1 MHAEPSSELGLETAA
16 RPAAARPPGRTA
28 DLSTATTGTPVPVAA
43 GRSPATWRRF
53 RYPQSLYKYGAV
65 LGTLALIAYSLDYL
79 DIDVERLPGMLGRMG
94 EMLARRYFPPNV
106 GHILNADYLHTVV
119 ETLQMS
125 YLATVLGV
133 ALAIPLAWF
142 AAHNMTPSRRV
153 LYPIGRLVIMACRS
167 VHEMI
172 WTILLVALL
181 GFGMLP
187 GTLALTLFCIG
198 FTGKL
203 FSEAI
208 EAIEPGQVEAIRAT
222 GANLVQV
229 FVFAVLP
236 QVRVAWTGITIYTWD
251 VVFRAATVVGFF
263 GAGGMGWYLR
273 ESVQRVASKDVAAI
287 LLSIIAVVVISE
299 LVSAW
304 LRNRIARAIA

>member
-1 MHAEPSSELGLETAA
+1 
-16 RPAAARPPGRTA
+16 
-28 DLSTATTGTPVPVAA
+28 
-43 GRSPATWRRF
+43 
-53 RYPQSLYKYGAV
+53 
-65 LGTLALIAYSLDYL
+65 
-79 DIDVERLPGMLGRMG
+79 MG

-106 GHILNADYLHTVV
+106 EHVLNGDYLHAVV
-119 ETLQMS
+119 ETMQMS
-125 YLATVLGV
+125 YLATVLGIG
-133 ALAIPLAWF
+133 AAIPLAWF
-142 AAHNMTPSRRV
+142 AAWNITPSRRFV
-153 LYPIGRLVIMACRS
+153 YPVARLFIMACRS

-187 GTLALTLFCIG
+187 GALALTLFCIG
-198 FTGKL
+198 FAGKL
-203 FSEAI
+203 FSEAV
-208 EAIEPGQVEAIRAT
+208 EAIEPGQVEAIRAA
-222 GANLVQV
+222 GADPLQV

-236 QVRVAWTGITIYTWD
+236 QVRVAWAGIAIYTWD

-287 LLSIIAVVVISE
+287 LLSIIVIVVASE
-299 LVSAW
+299 LLSAW

>member
-1 MHAEPSSELGLETAA
+1 MGAGAGVA
-16 RPAAARPPGRTA
+16 Q
-28 DLSTATTGTPVPVAA
+28 AA
-43 GRSPATWRRF
+43 GRVPLTWSRF
-53 RYPQSLYKYGAV
+53 KYPQSLYKYGAL
-65 LGTLALIAYSLDYL
+65 LGALAFIAFALDYL
-79 DIDVERLPGMLGRMG
+79 KIPLERLPGMLGRMG

-106 GHILNADYLHTVV
+106 GHILNADYWHSVV

-125 YLATVLGV
+125 YLATVVG
-133 ALAIPLAWF
+133 LAISIPLAWF
-142 AAHNMTPSRRV
+142 ASFNMTPSRRY
-153 LYPIGRLVIMACRS
+153 LYPVARLIIMGCRS

-172 WTILLVALL
+172 WTILLVAIL

-187 GTLALTLFCIG
+187 GAVALTLFCIG
-198 FTGKL
+198 FSGKL

-208 EAIEPGQVEAIRAT
+208 EAIKPGQVEAIRAT
-222 GANLVQV
+222 GANNFQA

-236 QVRVAWTGITIYTWD
+236 QVRVAWAGISIYTWD

-304 LRNRIARAIA
+304 ARTRIARAIA